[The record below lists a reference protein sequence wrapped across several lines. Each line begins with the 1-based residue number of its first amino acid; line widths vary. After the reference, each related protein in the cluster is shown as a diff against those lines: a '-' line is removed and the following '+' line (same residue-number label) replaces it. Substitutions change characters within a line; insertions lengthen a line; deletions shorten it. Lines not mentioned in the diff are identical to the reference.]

1 MKFQRAQPPATLSGL
16 DAARRFFAPSF
27 DGVAAVAGERLIV
40 AHVDKATR
48 CLHVS
53 EHDGDLDSVG
63 LPIRT
68 IVADALHYGS
78 AGVVLAH
85 SHPSGRAEPSK
96 ADCRATRLLAQAG
109 EALDLT
115 VVDHLIF
122 ATGGECCSM
131 RRMGLL

>member
-1 MKFQRAQPPATLSGL
+1 MKYQRADPPATLSGL

-27 DGVAAVAGERLIV
+27 ELAADGAGERLVI
-40 AHVDKATR
+40 AHVDSATR

-53 EHDGDLDSVG
+53 QHDGDTESVG
-63 LPIRT
+63 LPIRA
-68 IVADALHYGS
+68 IVADALRLGS
-78 AGVVLAH
+78 AGVILAH
-85 SHPSGRAEPSK
+85 NHPSGLAEPSK

-122 ATGGECCSM
+122 TPAGDCCSM